1 MRNLWIDGKN
11 LRDFGVIVSGENSFD
26 SAEWQYEKQE
36 IPGRN
41 GDLLIPQKRFANIS
55 VKYPAFIMRDFAKK
69 VPELRN
75 FLLSAGAAY
84 RKIEDDYYPKTYRL
98 GIFSGPLSFE
108 AGFLNKTGRMNLVFD
123 CKPQRFLKSGNF
135 PVKVSNG
142 QELHNAWMPAHPL
155 IRVTGTGDGIL
166 TVGKSTVG
174 IIGINGEI
182 MLDCDIQNA
191 YSGTINRNNSITI
204 TGGWP
209 VLSTGQTIISF
220 SGGITDVEI
229 TARWWTV

>member
-1 MRNLWIDGKN
+1 MRNLWIDEKN

-108 AGFLNKTGRMNLVFD
+108 AGFLNKTGQMNLVFD
-123 CKPQRFLKSGNF
+123 CKPQRFLNPVISRLKF
-135 PVKVSNG
+135 PTDRNYTMPGCLRTPSFASLA
-142 QELHNAWMPAHPL
+142 QEMAFSPW
-155 IRVTGTGDGIL
+155 
-166 TVGKSTVG
+166 GK
-174 IIGINGEI
+174 
-182 MLDCDIQNA
+182 
-191 YSGTINRNNSITI
+191 
-204 TGGWP
+204 
-209 VLSTGQTIISF
+209 
-220 SGGITDVEI
+220 
-229 TARWWTV
+229 ARWG